1 MSVISVACCQLAPRI
16 GELEANRAATCA
28 AIEDAARSGARIVI
42 VPELAV
48 SGYVFADAE
57 EARGLAE
64 PVDGPTAAAWSELA
78 RAHDIVVIGGFAELG
93 DDGLLY
99 NSALLVD
106 SDGVRTC
113 YRKAHLWDREKLVFE
128 PGSEPP
134 PVVDTKY
141 GRIAVMICYDVE
153 FPEWV
158 RLPALAGA
166 ELLCVPLNWP
176 GYEWPSGERPAEV
189 VRVQAAA
196 SSNRMFIAACDR
208 AGVERDVPWISG
220 SVIVDPSGF
229 PLAGPVLADR
239 AETVIARCDL
249 AQAREKRI
257 SGHNDVIADRRPALY
272 DGVARTYA
280 AS

>member
-1 MSVISVACCQLAPRI
+1 MSETIVACCQLAPLI
-16 GELEANRAATCA
+16 GEAEANRAATCT
-28 AIEDAARSGARIVI
+28 AIEDAARSGAQVVI

-48 SGYVFADAE
+48 SGYVFSDAD
-57 EARGLAE
+57 EARRLAE
-64 PVDGPTAAAWSELA
+64 PLDGATAHAWSDLA
-78 RAHDIVVIGGFAELG
+78 RAHDIVIAGGFAELG

-106 SDGVRTC
+106 RDGVRAI

-128 PGSEPP
+128 PGSDPP
-134 PVVDTKY
+134 PVIDTSH
-141 GRIAVMICYDVE
+141 GRIGVMICYDVE

-176 GYEWPSGERPAEV
+176 GCEWPVGERPAEV

-208 AGVERDVPWISG
+208 AGVERGVSWISG
-220 SVIVDPSGF
+220 SVIVDASGF
-229 PLAGPVLADR
+229 PLAGPVLQDR
-239 AETVIARCDL
+239 AETIIARCDL

-257 SGHNDVIADRRPALY
+257 SEHNDVIADRRPALY
-272 DGVARTYA
+272 EAIARTYA